1 MRYMCLDLK
10 CGYEWPIE
18 KLELSLGYRR
28 CPRCRSYDTAP
39 VSFWSIVETAKALGI
54 NDNTPMRD
62 IYNAFNAVF
71 EQEGLLT
78 LGVMKF
84 WKRFYRDSGSDRK
97 LCF

>member
-18 KLELSLGYRR
+18 KLELSLG
-28 CPRCRSYDTAP
+28 YDTAP

-54 NDNTPMRD
+54 NDNTPMRG
-62 IYNAFNAVF
+62 IHNAFNAVF

-78 LGVMKF
+78 LGVMEF